1 MIPLRVDVFKVVE
14 APLEEGFLSSALTAA
29 WGVAAAASARAPGFS
44 ASVGSASVGSA
55 SVSVRVTSD
64 SELRALNARFLG
76 EDHATDVLSFPS
88 GSGSGSGSLD
98 GDGYLGDIALSWEA
112 VERQAAEF
120 GHPVEAEAALLCVH
134 GLLHLLGWDHATE
147 EEEEAMTA
155 VTLRALAAASVA
167 VAPGRLRSAG

>member
-14 APLEEGFLSSALTAA
+14 APVEEAFLSSVLSAA
-29 WGVAAAASARAPGFS
+29 WGVAGASGVVAFD
-44 ASVGSASVGSA
+44 ASVGSA

-88 GSGSGSGSLD
+88 GSGSSSVD
-98 GDGYLGDIALSWEA
+98 ADGYLGDIALSWAA
-112 VERQAAEF
+112 VVRQAGEF
-120 GHPVEAEAALLCVH
+120 GHSVSAEAALLCVH

-147 EEEEAMTA
+147 AEEAAMTA
-155 VTLRALAAASVA
+155 VTLEALALASVV
-167 VAPGRLRSAG
+167 VAPGRLRSEG